1 MFVSLQ
7 RIVAS
12 SIRLPGLASDRSSG
26 LAEVWDD
33 KGNLV
38 ALDGLLGPPKA
49 ETIIHMRRLV
59 EMYLEEVVKLRDADV
74 DVSPASADHKLTC
87 RMRQKSS
94 TSPSITS

>member
-12 SIRLPGLASDRSSG
+12 SIRLPGLDSDRPSA

-38 ALDGLLGPPKA
+38 GLDGLLGPPNA

-59 EMYLEEVVKLRDADV
+59 QMYLEELVKLRDADV
-74 DVSPASADHKLTC
+74 DVSTTAPFIPHD
-87 RMRQKSS
+87 
-94 TSPSITS
+94 